1 MNSSGCSGKAAW
13 ALAPVIEGLDQRSQ
27 PTRTLRSR
35 RRLRS
40 RGMAVAVAALVA
52 VAVAVTLTIAL
63 SGGSRAAARTASS
76 AQADFPEIPAGY
88 RVYTDSARHF
98 SAAIPDSWL
107 ASTDDGLRTFCAPRG
122 CPEVVLV

>member
-1 MNSSGCSGKAAW
+1 
-13 ALAPVIEGLDQRSQ
+13 
-27 PTRTLRSR
+27 
-35 RRLRS
+35 
-40 RGMAVAVAALVA
+40 MAVAVAALVA
-52 VAVAVTLTIAL
+52 VAVAVTLTMAL
-63 SGGSRAAARTASS
+63 SGGSPGGGSRAAARTASS